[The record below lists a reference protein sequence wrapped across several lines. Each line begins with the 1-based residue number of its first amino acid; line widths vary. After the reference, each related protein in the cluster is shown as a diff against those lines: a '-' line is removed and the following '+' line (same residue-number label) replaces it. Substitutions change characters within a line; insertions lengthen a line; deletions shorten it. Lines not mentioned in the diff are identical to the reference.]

1 MPVTLTIDGRQ
12 TQVER
17 GATILEAARQLGIE
31 IPTLCHRDGV
41 RPIGSC
47 FLCAVAVEGRRTLVP
62 SCTAP
67 AEDGMAVTTDS
78 EDIRAARRTAL
89 ELLLSDHVGDC
100 EAPCTV
106 ACPASLDIPNMLRHI
121 KAGEDRRAIALIKQT
136 IPLAGAFGRICPR
149 FCERVCRRRELDEPI
164 AICAMKRFPA
174 DADCEA
180 TEAYCPP
187 RQEATGKSV
196 AVIGAGPAGL
206 TAAFF
211 LLREGHACTLFD
223 AHEEPGGMFRH
234 AIPAFRLPREALAA
248 DLHAIRELGAELRM
262 NHRLG
267 EDVIL
272 EELRDEF
279 DAVLLATGAQGEE
292 AFEFDGAS
300 HARSALEFLH
310 AAAHEARPQAGDSV
324 LVLGGGN
331 EAVDAARTARRLG
344 ADEVTIVWDGPL
356 ARMRAQADYVA
367 AAEEE
372 GVAIEAD
379 LVPSRLE
386 RHSEGRLELH
396 ATRGDQEVSFQA
408 STAIAAPDR
417 RVEADLLESQGLPVS
432 RGRVKVDRETL
443 ATGLSGV
450 FAAGECVNGPTAG
463 IRAAT
468 AGRVA
473 ARSIG
478 QFLSGESVVG
488 EPTAINVR
496 LGKLTEEQKDVLFR
510 GRQEQPREEQPVA
523 APAER
528 RNSFDEAIGGLSRES
543 AVREAGR
550 CLDCDC
556 AARDDCKL
564 RRHATAYGAEVRRYA
579 GDCRSLA
586 RDESHPRV
594 VYEPGKC
601 ILCQLCTR
609 IAEAEGEPLGM
620 ALVRR
625 GFVTEARVPFGRA
638 VAEGLTGSAERC
650 VEACPTGA
658 LAWKRR
664 NEEPRDG

>member
-1 MPVTLTIDGRQ
+1 MPLTLTIDGRK
-12 TQVER
+12 VEVEA

-47 FLCAVAVEGRRTLVP
+47 FLCAVAIEGRGTLVP

-67 AEDGMAVTTDS
+67 AEEGMVVTTDS

-100 EAPCTV
+100 EAPCTM
-106 ACPASLDIPNMLRHI
+106 ACPASLDIPNVLRHI
-121 KAGEDRRAIALIKQT
+121 RAGEDQEAIALIKET

-174 DADCEA
+174 DIDAQAAEPYQPA
-180 TEAYCPP
+180 RRE
-187 RQEATGKSV
+187 QTGKRV

-211 LLREGHACTLFD
+211 LLRDGHDCTLFD
-223 AHEEPGGMFRH
+223 AHDEPGGMFRH

-248 DLHAIRELGAELRM
+248 DLQAIRTLGADLRM

-292 AFEFDGAS
+292 AFDFDGAS

-310 AAAHEARPQAGDSV
+310 AVAHGERPQVGDTV
-324 LVLGGGN
+324 IVVGGGN

-344 ADEVTIVWDGPL
+344 AQQVTIVWDGPRP
-356 ARMRAQADYVA
+356 RMRAQADHVQ

-372 GVAIEAD
+372 GVSIEAE
-379 LVPSRLE
+379 LSPSRLE
-386 RHSEGRLELH
+386 RHGDGSLELH
-396 ATRGDQEVSFQA
+396 AVRGEEELTLDA
-408 STAIAAPDR
+408 SAVIAAPER
-417 RVEADLLESQGLPVS
+417 RVEADLLESEGLPVA
-432 RGRVKVDRETL
+432 RGRVKVDRGTL

-450 FAAGECVNGPTAG
+450 FAAGECVSGPTAG

-478 QFLSGESVVG
+478 QFLSGEPMVG
-488 EPTAINVR
+488 EPRAINVR
-496 LGKLTEEQKDVLFR
+496 MGKLTEAQKAVLFR
-510 GRQEQPREEQPVA
+510 DREERPREEPPVA

-528 RNSFDEAIGGLSRES
+528 RDSFNEGVGGLCREA

-564 RRHATAYGAEVRRYA
+564 RRYATAYGAEVRHYA
-579 GDCRSLA
+579 GDCRALA

-609 IAEAEGEPLGM
+609 ITDAEGERLGM

-625 GFVTEARVPFGRA
+625 GFVTEARVPFGRP

-664 NEEPRDG
+664 HPEPRDG